1 MLRTRIITAVCLL
14 VVLLPAMVFEPTWIW
29 SVASLVFV
37 VVSGWEWRRL
47 QLLPAGGEAGS
58 RPNTYAVMMLAIGV
72 AWLGLDHWEPEW
84 GGWISTAV
92 LIVAVVYW
100 ITVGFLSL
108 RREVPGFGW
117 LAGVLLFACWLALVD
132 LRELGFLPLIAAMAI
147 VWIADIGA
155 YFCGKAFGRRKLA
168 PAISPGKSWEGAIGG
183 VFLVVVI
190 SMVAAAAPALNQTL
204 PARLVEVTGPL
215 LAILVLAALGALSIV
230 GDLFESVLK
239 RRAGV
244 KDSGNSLPGHGGVLD
259 RIDALIP
266 VMPCVALLHR
276 VLQ

>member
-190 SMVAAAAPALNQTL
+190 SLVAAAAPALNQTL

>member
-47 QLLPAGGEAGS
+47 QLLPAGGEPGS

-190 SMVAAAAPALNQTL
+190 SLVVAAAPALNQTL

>member
-47 QLLPAGGEAGS
+47 QLLPAGGEPGS

-190 SMVAAAAPALNQTL
+190 SLVAAAAPALNQTL